1 MNYYEHHI
9 GDFLKKTAHL
19 SIVEEGIYRRLLD
32 RYYIVEGPLPA
43 DVRECCKLA
52 RAASK
57 PERSAVSDV
66 LREFFDLRDDG
77 WHQKR
82 ADEEVARYLARQP
95 EAEAKKENDRERQR
109 RARERRKHLFEELRN
124 HGIVAP
130 WDATTEQLQE
140 ALSRATSEAGH
151 TKRSGPVTPPV
162 TRDNTA
168 THSPDTRLQTPESAS
183 RSARTPAREPPEPTL
198 AGQACRLMREA
209 GIARTNPSDPRLL
222 QLLSQGVT
230 PQQLGD
236 LAAEL
241 REAGNAPE
249 TATYVLRAMEG
260 RLKAAAAMPV
270 HPPGTAQRA
279 KERRSGSTF
288 GDEIDRI
295 SAAIDGRT
303 KEAKPEPV
311 TVDVEARRVG

>member
-52 RAASK
+52 RAASRL
-57 PERSAVSDV
+57 ERTAVADV
-66 LREFFDLRDDG
+66 LREFFELRDDG

-82 ADEEVARYLARQP
+82 ADEEIARYLAKQP
-95 EAEAKKENDRERQR
+95 EAEAKKENDRDRQR
-109 RARERRKHLFEELRN
+109 RARERRKKLFDALRE

-130 WDATTEQLQE
+130 WDATTEQLQD

-151 TKRSGPVTPPV
+151 TKRGAAVTQPV

-168 THSPDTRLQTPESAS
+168 TQTPNPIHQTPEESAARSS
-183 RSARTPAREPPEPTL
+183 RVPAREPEPTL

-209 GIARTNPSDPRLL
+209 GVQRVNPSDPKLA

-236 LAAEL
+236 LAREL
-241 REAGNAPE
+241 RESKPDAHQP
-249 TATYVLRAMEG
+249 YVLAAMVG
-260 RLKAAAAMPV
+260 RLRDAAATPQ
-270 HPPGTAQRA
+270 HPPGTAQRIG
-279 KERRSGSTF
+279 KRPGSAF

-295 SAAIDGRT
+295 AAAIHGRDRQQ
-303 KEAKPEPV
+303 PEPF
-311 TVDVEARRVG
+311 TIDVEARDVG

>member
-1 MNYYEHHI
+1 MIRWYMASE
-9 GDFLKKTAHL
+9 A
-19 SIVEEGIYRRLLD
+19 
-32 RYYIVEGPLPA
+32 PLPP
-43 DVRECCKLA
+43 DVKTIQRRVRAHSRDE
-52 RAASK
+52 RAAVQTVL
-57 PERSAVSDV
+57 EEFFE
-66 LREFFDLRDDG
+66 LREDG
-77 WHQKR
+77 YHQHR
-82 ADEEVARYLARQP
+82 CDEEVARYLAKQP

-109 RARERRKHLFEELRN
+109 RARERRKQLFDDLRS

-130 WDATTEQLQE
+130 WDATTEQLQD

-151 TKRSGPVTPPV
+151 AKRSAPVTQPV

-168 THSPDTRLQTPESAS
+168 TQTPIPIHQTPEESAARSS
-183 RSARTPAREPPEPTL
+183 RVPAREPEPTL

-209 GIARTNPSDPRLL
+209 GIPRVNPSDPRLL

-236 LAAEL
+236 LASEL
-241 REAGNAPE
+241 VQAGNSPE
-249 TATYVLRAMEG
+249 TATYVLRAMER
-260 RLKAAAAMPV
+260 RLRDAAAMPT

-279 KERRSGSTF
+279 GERRSGSAF

-303 KEAKPEPV
+303 SPAKPEPV
-311 TVDVEARRVG
+311 TIDVEARRVG